1 MLAQPLQRLEQD
13 GMVDR
18 VAFDVVPPHV
28 EYRLTAMGREAAEK
42 VRRLAD
48 WVEESL
54 ARILVERQRRAG
66 PGQ

>member
-1 MLAQPLQRLEQD
+1 
-13 GMVDR
+13 MVDR

-54 ARILVERQRRAG
+54 ARILVERQRGAG